1 MPMFDMKCA
10 TCETVYDMFVKPGEQ
25 RVCPECGQ
33 FLYKVFVPGHAT
45 AMIGDECDI
54 MIKHGLCNE
63 DGSARRYTSKQE
75 IAREAERRG
84 LTNVVQH
91 RGTKSGDKSQHTS
104 RWV

>member
-1 MPMFDMKCA
+1 MP
-10 TCETVYDMFVKPGEQ
+10 VYDYKCESCDHEHLDRYVPHVKTMHPCD
-25 RVCPECGQ
+25 RCGNTC
-33 FLYKVFVPGHAT
+33 FNIIRASGV
-45 AMIGDECDI
+45 IGDECDI

-91 RGTKSGDKSQHTS
+91 RGHKGGDKSQHTS